1 MTTLLKHEFLR
12 TRGLLGLVGGIAVL
26 VAGSGILL
34 ALTGWPML
42 STLGIA
48 TTLVVVLGLVP
59 TTQVVLALDFW
70 RSGFGRMGYL
80 TQTLPRKGSTIYW
93 AKLVWA
99 WLASLAALALAVG
112 LFLVAWPAAARSMG
126 GSVGDAY
133 ASLRDGWVLFTELA
147 PTWVVVAGVV
157 AAVAMVLVWPV
168 QYYFA
173 ASVGSQAP
181 MNRLGVGGPVL
192 VWLGLYVASQVLI
205 FLSFAAV
212 PLAIGMRGDQLAVVR
227 FDLFAEMAAGA
238 GSSADVMP
246 FGFLPAVLL
255 ITLIALVWSVRSWS
269 RRVSLL

>member
-26 VAGSGILL
+26 VGASGILL
-34 ALTGWPML
+34 ALTGWPLL
-42 STLGIA
+42 STLGV
-48 TTLVVVLGLVP
+48 LVVLVVTFGLVP
-59 TTQVVLALDFW
+59 AVQIVLTVDFW
-70 RSGFGRMGYL
+70 RSSFGRTGYL
-80 TQTLPRKGSTIYW
+80 THTLPRRGGTIFW

-99 WLASLAALALAVG
+99 WLASLAAAAVAVG
-112 LFLVAWPAAARSMG
+112 LFLLALPAATRGMG

-133 ASLRDGWVLFTELA
+133 ASLRDAWVGFTEIA
-147 PTWVVVAGVV
+147 PTWAVV
-157 AAVAMVLVWPV
+157 AAVLSTLAMILIWPV

-192 VWLGLYVASQVLI
+192 VGLGIYVATQVLV

-212 PLAIGMRGDQLAVVR
+212 PLAVGMEGGRLGLVP
-227 FDLFAEMAAGA
+227 FDLFAEMAKGND
-238 GSSADVMP
+238 SADVMP
-246 FGFLPAVLL
+246 IGFLPALL
-255 ITLIALVWSVRSWS
+255 VVSVVATAWSVRSWN